1 LALIFLAAGLVY
13 TLYSPWIQEQ
23 ARQAIVDHYRDAN
36 PSINIDHFLMRYPL
50 NLELAGVTMVQ
61 DGDTIANVGYLNADL
76 SLWDLLHK
84 QVVLNDA
91 VLTAGDYK
99 LGGIDSAMY
108 MVMHADS
115 LHINPATVN
124 LETMDIDLVNGLIS
138 RADVA
143 MYLKTDTT
151 ATDTVKE
158 PTKMRI
164 NIHDLD
170 IDRLRYKMVMLP
182 TIDSLGAEI
191 GTAHL
196 HDGVID
202 LEKQTIKLKSL
213 IGSELNAAYI
223 APDSATVAATTVQE
237 TTTESQSEPWTI
249 GIDCISFTKSK
260 GLYTTRGVTP
270 MPGLDFGYIS
280 VDSLDMTITDFYN
293 CADVVRVPMSLSGR
307 ERCGVK
313 LAANGTIDINS
324 ERIAFDSIN
333 VNTATT
339 ALKASGLMG
348 MGDMMTDNNVAIQL
362 KADGGVGVE
371 DLRLMFPEFLPYLA
385 TLPAKDQIKLS
396 TDIDGTIGDIL
407 VNNFDLGINN
417 CVKLKAKGNIQNVM
431 NPTNLSGYI
440 TMDGSIHNGNQ
451 FKPLFLD
458 KATAKEINIPDLALT
473 GDVKM
478 KRGVI
483 DGTMNAVTGSGEIAL
498 DGHWNSHSEDYI
510 AYVDCTDFPVNAFMP
525 LLGVGNVT
533 ALLDVNG
540 HGYNPFAT
548 STELDAHLD
557 VENAVYNKY
566 AYGLISG
573 DVSLHDGEAT
583 VNLDCTNPDAEFT
596 LDAIGNLSGDSYEW
610 VAQFDGK
617 HIDLQALRFSEEE
630 AVVTLDMK
638 ATAALT
644 PKTNDLNGQ
653 IAIGNFTYERPVG
666 TITVSDLDAQ
676 IAANDS
682 TTNVTVLSHDLFA
695 DFNAEC
701 GLDTLMARFTRA
713 MNIAEGQYKDKRI
726 NVDSLQRTLPQF
738 TLNMRAGNDNV
749 INDFLSSS
757 KMSFNQLRLQ
767 ASNDSV
773 MAFNSRI
780 LAFQTGDTRLDTITF
795 DINQHDE
802 HLHYV
807 GKVDNRPGTFD
818 DWAHV
823 KLDGYLAYN
832 QLGAHV
838 TQHNIKDEKGFDL
851 GFKAALV
858 DSLITANVTPYDP
871 IIGYKQWTV
880 NDDNYI
886 SYNLNDDHIDANLYM
901 SGDDSSLSI
910 YTDHNDENAGQED
923 LVIKV
928 ANIHLADW
936 IAINPFAPPIT
947 GDLGADVRLNHNGK
961 DINGSGKIS
970 LEDFT
975 YGKEKVASLVADFDL
990 TTDLGGALRAT
1001 ADLYVDNVKTIT
1013 VSGNLNESTLDSP
1026 LLLDFSMIKFPL
1038 ATVNPFL
1045 PSGTAK
1051 LSGVLNGSLA
1061 ISGTSDN
1068 PKFNGWLNFDDA
1080 SALLALTGTDYTF
1093 SDTRVAVNN
1102 SVAQFEDFQIKGVND
1117 NPLKIN
1123 GTVDL
1128 SSMTSPRFDLTMKA
1142 NNMQLVNTSRSRK
1155 GADVYGKAFI
1165 SLDSHVKG
1173 NMSFMQVD
1181 ATLDVLPQ
1189 TNVTYMMTDATSVI
1203 TSQSSSDMVKFVNF
1217 ADTTGVYVADSLAQS
1232 SMAMMLNATLN
1243 LKSGSIINVDMSS
1256 DGKMQ
1261 LLGSGSLNYTM
1272 SPMNT
1277 DGRLIGRLNIDG
1289 GYVKYSPPVISEK
1302 LFTFQPDSYI
1312 AFTGDMMNPTL
1323 NIKAID
1329 EVKSNVSVSGQGTRS
1344 VNFDVE
1350 LDVTG
1355 SLNTMNVVFD
1365 LSTDDDITIAN
1376 ELASMSAEQ
1385 RANQAMNLLL
1395 YNMYTGSDTKSDA
1408 SLTGNL
1414 FSFLES
1420 QINSWASSAIKGV
1433 DLSFGI
1439 DQYKNTLDGQTSSSM
1454 SYSYQVSKSL
1464 FNDRFK
1470 IVVGGNYST
1479 DANADENFSQNLI
1492 NDISFEYYL
1501 NSGRTMYVKLFRHT
1515 GYESI
1520 LEGEITETGVGFV
1533 YKRKL
1538 RRLGDMFRFVTRMR
1552 NRYLQS
1558 KTKTDIEEA
1567 VPTDTIP
1574 ESE

>member
-1 LALIFLAAGLVY
+1 
-13 TLYSPWIQEQ
+13 
-23 ARQAIVDHYRDAN
+23 
-36 PSINIDHFLMRYPL
+36 
-50 NLELAGVTMVQ
+50 
-61 DGDTIANVGYLNADL
+61 
-76 SLWDLLHK
+76 
-84 QVVLNDA
+84 
-91 VLTAGDYK
+91 
-99 LGGIDSAMY
+99 
-108 MVMHADS
+108 
-115 LHINPATVN
+115 
-124 LETMDIDLVNGLIS
+124 
-138 RADVA
+138 
-143 MYLKTDTT
+143 
-151 ATDTVKE
+151 
-158 PTKMRI
+158 
-164 NIHDLD
+164 
-170 IDRLRYKMVMLP
+170 
-182 TIDSLGAEI
+182 
-191 GTAHL
+191 
-196 HDGVID
+196 
-202 LEKQTIKLKSL
+202 
-213 IGSELNAAYI
+213 
-223 APDSATVAATTVQE
+223 
-237 TTTESQSEPWTI
+237 
-249 GIDCISFTKSK
+249 
-260 GLYTTRGVTP
+260 
-270 MPGLDFGYIS
+270 
-280 VDSLDMTITDFYN
+280 
-293 CADVVRVPMSLSGR
+293 
-307 ERCGVK
+307 
-313 LAANGTIDINS
+313 
-324 ERIAFDSIN
+324 
-333 VNTATT
+333 
-339 ALKASGLMG
+339 
-348 MGDMMTDNNVAIQL
+348 
-362 KADGGVGVE
+362 
-371 DLRLMFPEFLPYLA
+371 
-385 TLPAKDQIKLS
+385 
-396 TDIDGTIGDIL
+396 
-407 VNNFDLGINN
+407 
-417 CVKLKAKGNIQNVM
+417 
-431 NPTNLSGYI
+431 
-440 TMDGSIHNGNQ
+440 MDGSIHNGNQ

-533 ALLDVNG
+533 ASLDVNG

-701 GLDTLMARFTRA
+701 GLDTLMARFTRV
-713 MNIAEGQYKDKRI
+713 MNIAEGQYKSKRI
-726 NVDSLQRTLPQF
+726 NVDSLQRALPQF

-923 LVIKV
+923 LIIKV

-1217 ADTTGVYVADSLAQS
+1217 ADTTGVYAADSLAQS